1 MSTDPFAGPAVVA
14 SEFASVASF
23 RGRLIIIEPTDYE
36 YDVPNQDDA
45 SKKADRVT
53 ATVTV
58 VDGKGDVS
66 VWSHHVDTGKKIS
79 GPAYHGVWISQ
90 DRLVKQLREDPNV
103 RGRCLKMVLG
113 RIDTYKPG
121 TMPKKGNPWGLTA
134 PSEADKQIARD
145 FLANRTIAQAAS
157 PAEDDDPFS

>member
-1 MSTDPFAGPAVVA
+1 MSTDPFAGPADVA

-23 RGRLIIIEPTDYE
+23 RGRLVIIEPTDYE
-36 YDVPNQDDA
+36 YDVPNQDDS

-66 VWSHHVDTGKKIS
+66 VWSHHVDTGKKIP

-90 DRLVKQLREDPNV
+90 DRLVKQLRANPNE

-121 TMPKKGNPWGLTA
+121 TMPKKGNPWGIIA
-134 PSEADKQIARD
+134 PSEADKRIARD
-145 FLANRTIAQAAS
+145 FLANRTINQAS
-157 PAEDDDPFS
+157 TPAEDDNPFD